1 MAAMGR
7 RRKNADHGMEPRVYS
22 SHGAFYYVHR
32 DDGRWEPL
40 GKDLAEA
47 NRKARVYNDP
57 TNLEGTV
64 VHWMDQFLMDCATRV
79 NAGSLSSRTYDDY
92 AHAILAPT
100 DTKKTQGGLR
110 TFFAPTMRPEQVLP
124 THIEEYLDIG
134 LAAAR
139 AVQAN
144 REKACFSAFMS
155 WLIRRNVIKGL
166 VVNPCLK
173 GSGVKRNPES
183 KRERYVT
190 HDEYREVYE
199 VATRAERLLM
209 ELTYRTLQRPESDI
223 ILWDRRVV
231 VTEGGRRK
239 LDFIQNKTKRPHKI
253 GFSPAM
259 EELIPRQATVVKLKA
274 EEDPLIRTLKGKH
287 YTYDGISSML
297 RRSIA
302 AANKKRRAQ
311 GMAEMESFGFRDLKG
326 KGATDMYYLAKV
338 PLADIQQLL
347 GHANQTTTEI
357 YIKARWRETAEPNMV
372 VMGA

>member
-1 MAAMGR
+1 
-7 RRKNADHGMEPRVYS
+7 MEPRVYQ
-22 SHGAFYYVHR
+22 SHGAYYYVHR
-32 DDGRWEPL
+32 DGGRWEPL
-40 GKDLAEA
+40 GKDKDEA

-64 VHWMDQFLMDCATRV
+64 VHWMDQFLMDCEARV
-79 NAGSLSSRTYDDY
+79 KAGSLSPRTYDDY
-92 AHAILAPT
+92 AHAIVAPT

-110 TFFAPTMRPEQVLP
+110 TFFAPPMRPEHVLP
-124 THIEEYLDIG
+124 THVEEFLSIG
-134 LAAAR
+134 LDAGR

-144 REKACFSAFMS
+144 REKACFSSFMS

-190 HDEYREVYE
+190 HDEYREVFE
-199 VATRAERLLM
+199 VATRTERLLM

-223 ILWDRRVV
+223 IGWQTTNVV
-231 VTEGGRRK
+231 NEGGRRK
-239 LDFIQNKTKRPHKI
+239 LVFRQNKTGTPHKI
-253 GFSPAM
+253 ALSPALD
-259 EELIPRQATVVKLKA
+259 ELLKQPEGTVRTLRA
-274 EEDPLIRTLKGKH
+274 PLVATLKGKH

-302 AANKKRRAQ
+302 AANKKRRAR
-311 GMAEMESFGFRDLKG
+311 GVAEMESFGFRDLKG
-326 KGATDMYYLAKV
+326 KGATDMYYQAKV

-372 VMGA
+372 VMGS

>member
-1 MAAMGR
+1 MGR
-7 RRKNADHGMEPRVYS
+7 RRKDADHGMEPRVYK
-22 SHGAFYYVHR
+22 SHGAFYYVHL
-32 DDGRWEPL
+32 DGGRWEPL
-40 GKDLAEA
+40 GKDLDEA

-64 VHWMDQFLMDCATRV
+64 VHWMDQFLMDCAARV
-79 NAGSLSSRTYDDY
+79 KAESLSPRTCADY

-100 DTKKTQGGLR
+100 ATKKTQGGLR
-110 TFFAPTMRPEQVLP
+110 TFFAPPMRPEDVLP

-134 LAAAR
+134 LAAGR

-144 REKACFSAFMS
+144 REKSCFSAFMS
-155 WLIRRNVIKGL
+155 WLIRSNVVKGL

-173 GSGVKRNPES
+173 GSGVKRNPEA

-190 HDEYREVYE
+190 HDEYREVYA
-199 VATRAERLLM
+199 VATRSERRLM
-209 ELTYRTLQRPESDI
+209 ALTYRTLQRPESDI
-223 ILWDRRVV
+223 IRWDDTIIQTV
-231 VTEGGRRK
+231 GGRRFLVFNQK
-239 LDFIQNKTKRPHKI
+239 KTGMRMKI
-253 GFSPAM
+253 GFTPDLDAELPAM
-259 EELIPRQATVVKLKA
+259 VGNVRPLRRESA
-274 EEDPLIRTLKGKH
+274 PLIATLKGKK

-297 RRSIA
+297 RRSIES
-302 AANKKRRAQ
+302 ANVLRRAR
-311 GMAEMESFGFRDLKG
+311 GDADMESFGFRDLKG

-372 VMGA
+372 VMA

>member
-7 RRKNADHGMEPRVYS
+7 RRKNNDHGLEPRVYP

-32 DDGRWEPL
+32 EDGRWEPL
-40 GKDLAEA
+40 GKDIVEA
-47 NRKARVYNDP
+47 NRKAKVYNDP
-57 TNLEGTV
+57 TSLEGTV
-64 VHWMDQFLMDCATRV
+64 VHWMDQFLMDCAARV
-79 NAGSLSSRTYDDY
+79 KAGTLSQRTYDDY

-100 DTKKTQGGLR
+100 ETKKTQGALR
-110 TFFAPTMRPEQVLP
+110 TFFAPPMRPEQVLP
-124 THIEEYLDIG
+124 THIEEFLDIG
-134 LAAAR
+134 LAAGR
-139 AVQAN
+139 AVQSN

-166 VVNPCLK
+166 IVNPCLK

-190 HDEYREVYE
+190 HDEYREVFA

-223 ILWDRRVV
+223 IGWQTTNVIM
-231 VTEGGRRK
+231 ESGRRK
-239 LDFIQNKTKRPHKI
+239 LVFRQNKTGTPHKI
-253 GFSPAM
+253 ALSPALD
-259 EELIPRQATVVKLKA
+259 ELLKQPEGTVR
-274 EEDPLIRTLKGKH
+274 PLRAPLVATLKGDH
-287 YTYDGISSML
+287 YSYDGISSML

-302 AANKKRRAQ
+302 EANRRRKAK
-311 GMAEMESFGFRDLKG
+311 GEVPMESFGFRDLKG
-326 KGATDMYYLAKV
+326 KGATDMYYLAEV
-338 PLADIQQLL
+338 PLAAIQQLL